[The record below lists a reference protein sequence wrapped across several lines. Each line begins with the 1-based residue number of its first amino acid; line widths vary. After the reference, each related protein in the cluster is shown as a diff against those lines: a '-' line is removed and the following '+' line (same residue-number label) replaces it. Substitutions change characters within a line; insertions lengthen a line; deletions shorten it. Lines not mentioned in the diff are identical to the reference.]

1 MNSIFLSISS
11 PIIKTQI
18 HSLNSNEL
26 KFYRN
31 PFFLCVPLQKSI
43 TLVQFSP
50 QCSASTSKP
59 PTSREEAILQA
70 KVSLSSTLDKP
81 LNNPKLAAGKLK
93 KVKQPRFRVEVPIIN
108 DSVSSLTQLAIEV
121 FGDLPTKRKNPK
133 IKIVFLW
140 PDQSFAQAA
149 TKAFEE
155 ISSVSV
161 IESVDICTVL
171 DQDSR
176 TLSSADALVFMAP
189 EVTELETIKKVVES
203 LYPKPVVMFNPKW
216 TFEEES
222 NFDEMRSFLGS
233 FDVVY
238 SFMGLEVRGLLSKRK
253 GVIFKCVKDGVLS
266 GEKWNVLVEEGEEL
280 KVVSRFST
288 RPSIAEVENVL
299 YNYMAV
305 NSPITKS
312 AKFLKDLVS
321 NVTGK
326 K

>member
-93 KVKQPRFRVEVPIIN
+93 KVKQPRFRVEVPIID

-222 NFDEMRSFLGS
+222 NFDEMKSFLGS